1 MNLNPLKGRR
11 FIKGKTQ
18 WQLSHETGIAQSRI
32 SLIENNLSQPSKKE
46 MVLLSEALGYSP
58 EEIWSPSE
66 GN

>member
-1 MNLNPLKGRR
+1 
-11 FIKGKTQ
+11 
-18 WQLSHETGIAQSRI
+18 
-32 SLIENNLSQPSKKE
+32 LIENNLSQPSKKE